1 MNSATNLAFG
11 TRRQASLTD
20 EDIEEELTLGSELA
34 YLAAATK
41 SFELDETTL
50 RLLGEMAYLRHF
62 DGGPNNALVLTGSAA
77 LEVEPW
83 TYIAT
88 YTQQVNLVAGGP
100 NTHEHLAD
108 FEMIYAYGED
118 AQFDEATWRLGA
130 AYTFARN
137 AEGENA
143 HLFSVR
149 AVFDFGGDVEFGR

>member
-1 MNSATNLAFG
+1 MNSATNSVFRHQKAG
-11 TRRQASLTD
+11 QPTD
-20 EDIEEELTLGSELA
+20 EAIEEELTLGSELA

-62 DGGPNNALVLTGSAA
+62 DGGPNDALVLTGSAA
-77 LEVEPW
+77 LDVEPW

-88 YTQQVNLVAGGP
+88 YTQQINLVAGGP
-100 NTHEHLAD
+100 NTYEHLAD

-118 AQFDEATWRLGA
+118 ARFDEATWTLGA
-130 AYTFARN
+130 AYTFVRN

-149 AVFDFGGDVEFGR
+149 AVFDFGGGVEFGR